1 MKKTFLLFLLLTA
14 LNSLFAQSPV
24 GKWQKT
30 AHMNEYEGEKFD
42 SHVALLQQRPCAAKV
57 YYELNADATFRLR
70 AKESGCDERY
80 IKIQEKLYSQTNWR
94 MQDGKITIS
103 TLKDFS
109 VGQTYIIK
117 IVGNTMTWTGTDGQ
131 GVITYKRL

>member
-1 MKKTFLLFLLLTA
+1 MKKILFLCLFLSTITT
-14 LNSLFAQSPV
+14 LFAQSPV
-24 GKWQKT
+24 GKWQKIS
-30 AHMNEYEGEKFD
+30 HLSEYGGEKFD